1 MGRIEIVQ
9 GDITTQK
16 VDAIVNAANSGLL
29 GGGGVDGAIHRAAGP
44 GLLEECRE
52 LRRST
57 LPDGLPPGDAVA
69 THGHQLKARWV
80 IHTVGPNRHAGQTDP
95 DVLRRCF
102 TNSLALAR
110 GLGVSTI
117 AFPAI
122 SAGVYG
128 WNVAE
133 VAAIA
138 LDVAGADI
146 ARRDGMRTIRFVLF
160 GDEAKAAFDAYS
172 AAP

>member
-1 MGRIEIVQ
+1 MPYAARSPKRRRPSLACGIRLGHGPDRDRP
-9 GDITTQK
+9 GDITTVK
-16 VDAIVNAANSGLL
+16 VDAIVNAANSASSAAVGW
-29 GGGGVDGAIHRAAGP
+29 GDPPRRRTGVAR
-44 GLLEECRE
+44 ECRE

-80 IHTVGPNRHAGQTDP
+80 IHTVGLNRHAGQTDP

-102 TNSLALAR
+102 TSSLALAR
-110 GLGVSTI
+110 GFESASI
-117 AFPAI
+117 AFPA
-122 SAGVYG
+122 SKAGVYG

-146 ARRDGMRTIRFVLF
+146 ARRGP
-160 GDEAKAAFDAYS
+160 G
-172 AAP
+172 

>member
-1 MGRIEIVQ
+1 MTRITAVR
-9 GDITTQK
+9 GDLTAEV
-16 VDAIVNAANSGLL
+16 VDAIVNAANSSLL

-44 GLLEECRE
+44 RLLEACRE
-52 LRRST
+52 LRRT
-57 LPDGLPPGDAVA
+57 AYPDGLPTGYAVA
-69 THGHQLKARWV
+69 TPGFDLPARFV